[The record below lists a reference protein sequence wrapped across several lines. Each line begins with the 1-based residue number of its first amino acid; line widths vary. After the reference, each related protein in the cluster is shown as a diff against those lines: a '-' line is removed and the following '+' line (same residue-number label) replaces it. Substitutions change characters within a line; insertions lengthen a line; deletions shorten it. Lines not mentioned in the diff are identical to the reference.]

1 LEINFRFLN
10 FKVRVNIVLVGGE
23 CRSKRSERDG
33 VASFTDCLSVSSI
46 QDVKTRGR
54 LPPTAPAFLE
64 INFRFLNFK
73 VRVNI
78 VLVGGECR
86 SKRSERDGLFERM
99 RNTRC

>member
-1 LEINFRFLN
+1 MFLLIAVVAEWYTRWSQKPLGFNPVWVRLPPTAPAFLEINFRFLN

-64 INFRFLNFK
+64 INF
-73 VRVNI
+73 
-78 VLVGGECR
+78 
-86 SKRSERDGLFERM
+86 
-99 RNTRC
+99 